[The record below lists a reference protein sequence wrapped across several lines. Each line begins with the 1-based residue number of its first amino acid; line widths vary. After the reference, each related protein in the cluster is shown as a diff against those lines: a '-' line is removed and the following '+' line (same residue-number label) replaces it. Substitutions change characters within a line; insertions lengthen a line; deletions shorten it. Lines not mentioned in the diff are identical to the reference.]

1 MGVKSRTIANTVFG
15 ADVALFTFGTDD
27 TFYKYL
33 TDASL
38 TISTPSTTAK
48 SIMDFDTAAQ
58 AGPSSVT
65 LSASKILVGEGVPII
80 ATALG
85 ETSAAWGFT
94 AVVRHSTGGSQYEN
108 NVTTPY
114 TGYWL
119 FTNAKLTCGDG
130 AVTESL
136 EAVLQGELKES
147 HGAAATIAARTDY
160 DDTAYPQQLSS
171 LVIGSDDYVNLY
183 DSFDIDVSFGTT
195 VGSAVLDKWQWPMTT
210 GRDRITVNASRVV
223 ENASSAASLFWLEL
237 ARARA
242 AVPVTIPINGLTFT
256 GSFLVEDAKWTSGG
270 AGAQKETITL
280 RNNGTVTM
288 TEGS

>member
-1 MGVKSRTIANTVFG
+1 MATKSRTIANTVFG
-15 ADVALFTFGTDD
+15 ADVAVLTLGSNSDA
-27 TFYKYL
+27 YKYL

-48 SIMDFDTAAQ
+48 SIVDFDTAAK

-65 LSASKILVGEGVPII
+65 MSCSGIIVSDGVPMI
-80 ATALG
+80 ASALG
-85 ETSAAWGFT
+85 ETDAGFSA
-94 AVVRHSTGGSQYEN
+94 VIRHATGGTQYQN

-119 FTNAKLTCGDG
+119 FTSAKLTAGDG

-160 DDTAYPQQLSS
+160 DQTLYPQQLTS
-171 LVIGSDDYVNLY
+171 LAIGSDDFINLY

-195 VGSAVLDKWQWPMTT
+195 VGSAVLDGWQWPVST
-210 GRDRITVNASRVV
+210 GRERITVNASRVV

-242 AVPVTIPINGLTFT
+242 AVTVTIPINSLVFT
-256 GSFLVEDAKWTSGG
+256 GSFIVEDAKWSSGG
-270 AGAQKETITL
+270 SGAQKETITL
-280 RNNGTVTM
+280 RNNGVVTM
-288 TEGS
+288 TEGT